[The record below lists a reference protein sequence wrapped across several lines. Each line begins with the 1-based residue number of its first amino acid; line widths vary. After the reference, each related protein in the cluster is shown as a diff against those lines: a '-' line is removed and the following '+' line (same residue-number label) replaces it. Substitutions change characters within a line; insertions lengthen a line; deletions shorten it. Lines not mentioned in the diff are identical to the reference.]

1 MNAASPPLAGIRVL
15 ELARILAGP
24 WCGQILAD
32 MGADVVKVES
42 PEGDD
47 TRQWGPPFIPAA
59 DGGHLDSAY
68 YHSANRGKRSVIA
81 DFTTPEGQGLVKKLA
96 ARADII
102 IENFKAGGLRKYG
115 LDHESLKAASPA
127 MIYCSITGF
136 GQDGPYARRPG
147 YDFMIQGMGGLM
159 DVTGEADGQP
169 MKVGLAYADMTTGL
183 YSAIA
188 VLGALNRRNAT
199 GAGAYIDMALLDVQ
213 TGMLQAQS
221 MNFLASGKTPKR
233 MGNNHPNLVPYSV
246 VPVAD
251 GHMIIAVGNDA
262 QYGRLCRLLGQPE
275 WADDARF
282 KTVAD
287 RIAHREAL
295 MALINARTVR
305 YSKADLL
312 ARFEAEGIPAGPIN
326 TVPEV
331 FADPQVIHR
340 GLRHDLDSASAAGG
354 KVVNVAG
361 PIVIDGKRQMAERHA
376 PACGGDLAS
385 VMQDKSWGMG
395 E

>member
-1 MNAASPPLAGIRVL
+1 MNSASPPLAGIRVL

-96 ARADII
+96 VRADII

-115 LDHESLKAASPA
+115 LDYASLKAASPA

>member
-1 MNAASPPLAGIRVL
+1 MTAPLAGIRVL

-96 ARADII
+96 AHADIV
-102 IENFKAGGLRKYG
+102 IENFKAGGLKKYG
-115 LDHESLKAASPA
+115 LDHESLKPLNPA

-221 MNFLASGKTPKR
+221 MNYLASGKTPKR

-246 VPVAD
+246 APAAD
-251 GHMIIAVGNDA
+251 GHIIIAVGNDA
-262 QYGRLCRLLGQPE
+262 QYGRLCRLLGAPE

-295 MALINARTVR
+295 MALINARTVK

-312 ARFEAEGIPAGPIN
+312 ARFEAAGIPGGPIN

-331 FADPQVIHR
+331 FADLQVIHR